1 MCCTPAPPCEW
12 VGTPAPAAGATL
24 SREQRNSPPGRRRGA
39 VAGAPGV
46 DAGVLV
52 GFASVAPALPDAE
65 SAVIL
70 QALKEMSA
78 EKTNTA
84 EGQSERSAIRN
95 NYTRTNR
102 TFHMHAL
109 TAHSRCLRHALTA
122 VVVLV
127 GLKSRA
133 GRERADAEA
142 HWERPDHHSGACVGR
157 TMAASTKDNG

>member
-1 MCCTPAPPCEW
+1 M
-12 VGTPAPAAGATL
+12 
-24 SREQRNSPPGRRRGA
+24 
-39 VAGAPGV
+39 
-46 DAGVLV
+46 LV

-95 NYTRTNR
+95 NYTHTNR

-127 GLKSRA
+127 CLKSRA

-142 HWERPDHHSGACVGR
+142 HLEPPDHHSGACVGW
-157 TMAASTKDNG
+157 TMAASTKDNK